1 MALNQPCIFAAIKRH
16 VLAFDADTGEQI
28 WKTKLPGW
36 YGSYT
41 TLVVDAGV
49 LYVARHGKLHAL
61 DPDRGDILWTAE
73 DKDLKHAPIML
84 GTSSGAVSGGQLAQH
99 QQVMH
104 NAVASGAAGGAGV
117 S

>member
-1 MALNQPCIFAAIKRH
+1 MNQPLIFAAVKRH
-16 VLAFDADTGEQI
+16 VFAFDAATGERV

-61 DPDRGDILWTAE
+61 DPDRGDILWTTE
-73 DKDLKHAPIML
+73 DKDLKHAPVML
-84 GTSSGAVSGGQLAQH
+84 ATSSGAVAGGQLAQI
-99 QQVMH
+99 QQAAYH
-104 NAVASGAAGGAGV
+104 ATAAGAAGTTGAT
-117 S
+117 